1 MNNFLK
7 IIGYLILGILAFS
20 VAIWVIKTTVGLV
33 IGVLYALIPIAILG
47 GVAYLIYNAVQKKS
61 LGGGGRSL
69 P

>member
-7 IIGYLILGILAFS
+7 IIGYVILGILAFS

-33 IGVLYALIPIAILG
+33 LGILYALIPIAILG